1 MIHCHGMLLTLC
13 QAEETDENHKIFIER
28 KEKYSMIQ
36 ISYTSMVIF
45 ISSIWILCRAM
56 VWKMRRRIDWK
67 RELQLMLV
75 YICIIVVVRYTFCPF
90 GKVDGKIQPLI
101 FDVAKMLPPRINL
114 VPLVHLLDYAI
125 AGEATLNIV
134 GNTTMF
140 IPIGIIF
147 PIVYTKLNTH
157 AKVIAAGV
165 GFSLCIEILQIPF
178 YDRVSDVDDLILNS
192 VGFLS
197 GYGIYLLIKRIK
209 RTS

>member
-1 MIHCHGMLLTLC
+1 MIHCHGMLLTPC

-45 ISSIWILCRAM
+45 ISSIWILCRVM

-67 RELQLMLV
+67 RELQLILV